1 MEFVTLG
8 EHSYVRC
15 PQCGAPISFLQGQE
29 HPPETRVI
37 EVAPETVITM
47 VCPTD
52 GRFEV
57 SAGEFQHISPDAP
70 QI

>member
-8 EHSYVRC
+8 ESSFVHC
-15 PQCGAPISFLQGQE
+15 PQCGFAISFLQGQE
-29 HPPETRVI
+29 RPPETRVI
-37 EVAPETVITM
+37 EVATETVITL

-52 GRFEV
+52 GKFEV
-57 SAGEFQHISPDAP
+57 SAGEFRSDAQEAP